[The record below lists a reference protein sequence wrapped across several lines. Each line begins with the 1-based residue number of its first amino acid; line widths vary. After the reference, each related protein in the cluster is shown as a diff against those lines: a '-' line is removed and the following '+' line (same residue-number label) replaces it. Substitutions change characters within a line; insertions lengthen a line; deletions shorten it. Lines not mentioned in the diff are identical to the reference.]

1 MDSARHGSD
10 TAPPAGARELFDA
23 SSDAA
28 AVVSAAGVV
37 IGWTR
42 AAEELLGHPAREV
55 VGGSAARLLA
65 MPEDPV
71 RAAGVAERC
80 RAGMGWSG
88 HIPLRHRDGHRIDV
102 DLRVSA
108 CFRIGAQECFLLSAR
123 EQRQEWTVGRSVLDG
138 FLTRSPVGMAV
149 MDLDLRYMW
158 LNDTL
163 ERFGGVPRAQRIGR
177 RLSELL
183 PGLHAETLE
192 GLMRKV
198 LATGVPVTDYEYVGW
213 SWADPHR
220 QHAYSTS
227 FFPLLDADNSVTG
240 VGYMVLDVTERWN
253 ARQLLSLVND
263 AGTSIGR
270 TLDVMRTAQELADF
284 AVPRFAD
291 FVVVDLL
298 ETVLSTEGHGTW
310 LTDAGPAAAKP
321 LMRRA
326 GMSSVR
332 EGCPEAVA
340 RVGDR
345 VDFLPPPH
353 NVNLLIDGEPILIP
367 VLDPSDALW
376 VAEQPERVVSIRE
389 FGLHSLISVP
399 MRARNAALGLTTF
412 IRSLNPVPFQPDD
425 VLLARELV
433 ARAALCVDNARRYT
447 REHTSAVTLQRSLLP
462 QALTGGTALEVA
474 SYYLPADPSG
484 GVGGD
489 WFDVI
494 PLSGS
499 RVGLVVGD
507 VVGHGITAAATMG
520 RLRTAV
526 QTLADM
532 ELPPADLLAHLDD
545 LVLRLSEEKTD
556 ESTTPFLGATCL
568 YAVYDPVT
576 RRCTMARA
584 GHPPPVVVAPDGQV
598 SFPEPPAGPPLGLG
612 GMAFESAEIELAENS
627 LLGLY
632 TDGLIAGA
640 DRDMELGMSKLGEA
654 LAQHSTGR
662 GGAHTARGG
671 GEAGAGEVG
680 AGGGEA
686 GRSVAGAGGGEAGRS
701 VAGAGGGDA
710 RAGVAGDGG
719 ADAGRSVAGAGGGD
733 AREGVAGAGG
743 GDAREGVAGAGGGD
757 AREGVAG
764 AGGGDARE
772 GVAGAGG
779 GEAGAGVAGDGGAD
793 AGRSVTGSGGGG
805 AGASAAG
812 TGPAAG
818 TGWGPDSDVAAD
830 TGRGQDSGLAAGGGR
845 GQGSDLAAGGGR
857 RGSGLAAGGGR
868 GRDSDLAAGPG
879 RGQDSGLAAG
889 GGRGQGSDLAAGG
902 GRRDSGLAAGGGRG
916 RDSDL
921 AAGGG
926 RRDSGLAGVGGR
938 GQDSGLAAGP
948 GRGQGS
954 DLAAGG
960 GRRDSDLAA
969 GPGRSQDSDLGARAG
984 RGPAPDAAAHSRPAP
999 DPDLAVLCAFAVERL
1014 VPVPQPD
1021 DIALLLT
1028 RTHALGADHVISW
1041 DVPADPAA
1049 VADVR
1054 ARATRQVEAW
1064 GLEELA
1070 MTTELIVSELVTN
1083 AVRYAAPPIHLR
1095 LLRDSRL
1102 TCEVADGSS
1111 TAPRL
1116 RHARSTDEGGRG
1128 LFLVAQLAH
1137 RWGARYT
1144 PGGKIIWAEQEIP

>member
-1 MDSARHGSD
+1 MDAARHGSD
-10 TAPPAGARELFDA
+10 TSPPAGAGEYFDA
-23 SSDAA
+23 STDAA
-28 AVVSAAGVV
+28 AVVSATGVV

-42 AAEELLGHPAREV
+42 AAEELLGRPAEEV
-55 VGGSAARLLA
+55 VGGSAGRLLA
-65 MPEDPV
+65 MPGDPV
-71 RAAGVAERC
+71 RTAGIADRC

-88 HIPLRHRDGHRIDV
+88 HVPLRHRDGHRIDV

-108 CFRIGAQECFLLSAR
+108 CFRIGSQECFLVSAR
-123 EQRQEWTVGRSVLDG
+123 EQRQQWKVGQSVLDG

-149 MDLDLRYMW
+149 MDLDLRYVW

-163 ERFGGVPRAQRIGR
+163 ERFGGVPREQRLGR

-183 PGLHAETLE
+183 PGLQAETLE

-220 QHAYSTS
+220 RHAYSTS
-227 FFPLLDADNSVTG
+227 FFPLVDADNSVTG
-240 VGYMVLDVTERWN
+240 VCYMVLDVTERWN

-263 AGTSIGR
+263 AGKSIGR

-298 ETVLSTEGHGTW
+298 EPVLSTEGHGAW
-310 LTDAGPAAAKP
+310 LTDAGPASAKP
-321 LMRRA
+321 VMRRA

-345 VDFLPPPH
+345 VDFVPPPH
-353 NVNLLIDGEPILIP
+353 DVNLIINGDPVLIP
-367 VLDPSDALW
+367 VLDPSDEW
-376 VAEQPERVVSIRE
+376 WMAEEPARAGKIRE
-389 FGLHSLISVP
+389 FGLHTFIAVP
-399 MRARNAALGLTTF
+399 MRARNTALGITTF
-412 IRSLNPVPFQPDD
+412 MRSLNPAPFQPDD

-447 REHTSAVTLQRSLLP
+447 REHTAAVTLQRSLLP

-474 SYYLPADPSG
+474 SCYLPADPSG

-494 PLSGS
+494 PLSGA

-507 VVGHGITAAATMG
+507 VVGHGITAAAAMG

-556 ESTTPFLGATCL
+556 ESTTAFLGATCL
-568 YAVYDPVT
+568 YAVYDPVS
-576 RRCTMARA
+576 RRCAMARA

-612 GMAFESAEIELAENS
+612 GMAFESTEIELAENS
-627 LLGLY
+627 LFGLY
-632 TDGLIAGA
+632 TDGLILGA
-640 DRDMELGMSKLGEA
+640 DHDMELGMTRLGET
-654 LAQHSTGR
+654 LAQPFAARGAAQAGR
-662 GGAHTARGG
+662 GGGD
-671 GEAGAGEVG
+671 VG
-680 AGGGEA
+680 AGGGDVGVRATGRGGVGAA
-686 GRSVAGAGGGEAGRS
+686 GRSEGAGGVGAAGPSEGSGAGAAGRGDGAGAGAAGRGDG
-701 VAGAGGGDA
+701 AGAGA
-710 RAGVAGDGG
+710 AGRGDG
-719 ADAGRSVAGAGGGD
+719 AGAGAAERGD
-733 AREGVAGAGG
+733 GAGG
-743 GDAREGVAGAGGGD
+743 V
-757 AREGVAG
+757 
-764 AGGGDARE
+764 
-772 GVAGAGG
+772 
-779 GEAGAGVAGDGGAD
+779 
-793 AGRSVTGSGGGG
+793 GSPGQ
-805 AGASAAG
+805 
-812 TGPAAG
+812 
-818 TGWGPDSDVAAD
+818 GPDPGLVESARRGPDPDVAPFTRRGQDPGGRGQESDVAA
-830 TGRGQDSGLAAGGGR
+830 TGGR
-845 GQGSDLAAGGGR
+845 GQESDVAVP
-857 RGSGLAAGGGR
+857 GGR
-868 GRDSDLAAGPG
+868 GEDPGGAESSGRCRERGPVGSAG
-879 RGQDSGLAAG
+879 RGSVSGAVAP
-889 GGRGQGSDLAAGG
+889 GGRGQESDVAAP
-902 GRRDSGLAAGGGRG
+902 GGRG
-916 RDSDL
+916 EDP
-921 AAGGG
+921 GGAESSG
-926 RRDSGLAGVGGR
+926 RCRAR
-938 GQDSGLAAGP
+938 GPVEST
-948 GRGQGS
+948 
-954 DLAAGG
+954 
-960 GRRDSDLAA
+960 
-969 GPGRSQDSDLGARAG
+969 G
-984 RGPAPDAAAHSRPAP
+984 RGPAPGAAAE
-999 DPDLAVLCAFAVERL
+999 PDLVALCASAVERL

-1028 RTHALGADHVISW
+1028 RTHALGADHVVSW
-1041 DVPADPAA
+1041 AVPADPAA
-1049 VADVR
+1049 VADLR

-1064 GLEELA
+1064 GFGELA

-1083 AVRYAAPPIHLR
+1083 AIRYAAPPIHLR

-1102 TCEVADGSS
+1102 TCEVADASS

-1144 PGGKIIWAEQEIP
+1144 PGGKVIWAEQEIG